1 MKKIIP
7 ITSMLLSIFLAAC
20 GAEDTMRE
28 PDIEP
33 VLPVVDIGAYDIN
46 SQYFVYQL
54 ESDHT
59 VDRPIYVWVVNT
71 YRGHYSNDRFRRFE
85 IRDVGGPARIIA
97 GLQECIGIAERTIG
111 PWKETDHQFSK
122 SDVPFQEGEY
132 GIVTSVVIEISQLP
146 PQAEWYIERGHP
158 FTVGVSTL
166 MFTTH
171 QNIIRR

>member
-1 MKKIIP
+1 MKIY
-7 ITSMLLSIFLAAC
+7 LLLLIALFAC
-20 GAEDTMRE
+20 GAEDTMRVPGSE
-28 PDIEP
+28 LD
-33 VLPVVDIGAYDIN
+33 LPVVDIGAYDIN
-46 SQYFVYQL
+46 SQYFVFQL
-54 ESDHT
+54 ESDYT
-59 VDRPIYVWVVNT
+59 VDRPIYVWVVKT

-97 GLQECIGIAERTIG
+97 GLQEYTGIAERTIS

-122 SDVPFQEGEY
+122 SDVPFQESEH

-171 QNIIRR
+171 QNIVRQ